1 MSKLTVV
8 DVKTTFEDYLNRE
21 IDRMAVL
28 QFHLMQKK
36 N

>member
-1 MSKLTVV
+1 MVA
-8 DVKTTFEDYLNRE
+8 FETYLDTE

-36 N
+36 NYYG